1 MDPRLVVR
9 ARRGE
14 QPAFEALTVA
24 CHPRFYRL
32 AYGILR
38 DPVQAEE
45 AVQQAF
51 IDIWR
56 HLRRLRDAGRFDAWS
71 CRFVVDACRAE
82 AARQPQASPA
92 DIEPV
97 LAPAP
102 SSGPFSAAVDREA
115 IGRGFRRLTLDDRA
129 VLVLRHLLR
138 MPAEDVASAMGAPA
152 GSGQARVDG
161 AVAALGD
168 ALDAAVASGVDAPA
182 VAGAAP

>member
-24 CHPRFYRL
+24 CHPRLYRL

-38 DPVQAEE
+38 DPVLAEE

-56 HLRRLRDAGRFDAWS
+56 HLRRLRDTERFDAWS
-71 CRFVVDACRAE
+71 CRFVVAACRAE
-82 AARQPQASPA
+82 ASRQPQAPPA
-92 DIEPV
+92 GMEPIAV
-97 LAPAP
+97 PAP
-102 SSGPFSAAVDREA
+102 SPGPFSAAIDREA
-115 IGRGFRRLTLDDRA
+115 IGRGFRQLSFDDRT

-138 MPAEDVASAMGAPA
+138 MPADEAAWAAGATA
-152 GSGQARVDG
+152 GSGRARVDG
-161 AVAALGD
+161 AVAALREK
-168 ALDAAVASGVDAPA
+168 LDATAARGLDGPAAVE
-182 VAGAAP
+182 AAR